1 VSAGA
6 AALVFVMETEFFLK
20 DRDEPLRG
28 LYFMLPDAASLD
40 QILHA
45 VRLG

>member
-1 VSAGA
+1 M
-6 AALVFVMETEFFLK
+6 METEFFLK
-20 DRDEPLRG
+20 DRDDPLRG
-28 LYFMLPDAASLD
+28 LYFMLPDVGSLD